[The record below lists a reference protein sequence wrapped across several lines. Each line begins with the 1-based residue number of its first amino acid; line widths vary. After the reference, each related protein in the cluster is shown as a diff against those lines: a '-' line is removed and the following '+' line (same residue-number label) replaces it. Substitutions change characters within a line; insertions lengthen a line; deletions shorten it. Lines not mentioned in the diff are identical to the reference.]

1 MAKKHPKH
9 ISTKLS
15 AETVKDIVKQKY
27 EPGRQDRCK
36 EWVYRTIIKK
46 QTGISRRTF
55 FRYLK
60 INNVSGNYKCGK
72 HNNAI
77 NFGDSFPFRSDID
90 DLHIFVER

>member
-60 INNVSGNYKCGK
+60 EE
-72 HNNAI
+72 
-77 NFGDSFPFRSDID
+77 SDEIKED
-90 DLHIFVER
+90 PNQLKLF